1 MTPRPFL
8 PLLAAALAAGLLAGC
23 SLLPAPRPDPTR
35 HFLLDGGAP
44 AAAPAPGAPRIGLRR
59 VDVPAYL
66 RGRAMVVRAGG
77 NETRV
82 LPEARWAEPF
92 ESGLERV
99 LRDRLASGAAV
110 HAYPFPSSVER
121 DYDVSVVVTAAEG
134 GDDGVRF
141 AATFEVVRPA
151 DGAVVARRAFVAP
164 VSPWEGDPA
173 RLAAQLSV
181 AAAALGTEV
190 LGALPPR

>member
-1 MTPRPFL
+1 MTPRLLL
-8 PLLAAALAAGLLAGC
+8 PLVSMALLAGC

-35 HFLLDGGAP
+35 HFLLEGATP
-44 AAAPAPGAPRIGLRR
+44 AAAPAPGAPRVGLRR
-59 VDVPAYL
+59 VEVPAYL

-77 NETRV
+77 NETRA

-92 ESGLERV
+92 ESGLARV
-99 LRDRLASGAAV
+99 LRDRLAAGVAV
-110 HAYPFPSSVER
+110 HAYPFPAMVER

-164 VSPWEGDPA
+164 VSAWEGDPA

-181 AAAALGTEV
+181 AAAALATEV